1 MNITTGVDNQL
12 PFSTVAT
19 PRAAEQAPPQPKS
32 LPPVEDTLELSAAGS
47 ATANANPT
55 QSRTGTE
62 HLAEMA
68 PTNPD
73 PPDFNG
79 RVDLL
84 G

>member
-1 MNITTGVDNQL
+1 MNVISGVDNQL

-19 PRAAEQAPPQPKS
+19 PRATEQAPPQPKS
-32 LPPVEDTLELSAAGS
+32 LPPVEDTVELSAAGS
-47 ATANANPT
+47 ATVDANPT
-55 QSRTGTE
+55 QSRTDTE
-62 HLAEMA
+62 PLADMA

-79 RVDLL
+79 RIDVL